1 MRSAVS
7 FSHPQSPSASLIK
20 LKATCR
26 NNAGLRHPVKV
37 ETLLCGNPPGT
48 VIASSGEA
56 IVGRKMQASRMS
68 DLRCNLRIYSVLLA
82 YVIFVSCWA
91 VSPLA
96 AQGPPGAL
104 MQPPESMSMSTSQM
118 YDMGAARRVWAV
130 AGRVMTIEGGVIP
143 DARVQVSPLS
153 GGEFRMFK
161 TDASGEFLTLYS
173 PTQGPVTDF
182 KVQLTVSK
190 KGFQTAHELV
200 DLADFP
206 KPVRLPITL
215 RPDEEDLSLLPQQDL
230 HSHLLPELQSL
241 KPADGIS
248 ARSEKEYAR
257 GVQEFVG
264 KGRPDRS
271 LRYFSDVVKQN
282 PACPKCRTML
292 ALAELDSGNW
302 DGAARDDYAA
312 VEIALKDGQAGS
324 PEPMVLAGVMESWM
338 QNPQAATNYLVRAD
352 KLAPKDALV
361 LQEIGRAQLQLHK
374 YDVADV
380 YLSRALDA
388 GAGPEARLLLV
399 EALLGEDEVNQ
410 ANAEMNRFLNG
421 KKPKTLPVR
430 LRRIWL
436 AVQSRKEID
445 ALYGGAG
452 KRKTNAATVDYL
464 DDSGPQLKGLTPAK
478 GQTELKPILDAVG
491 KNVEALFRDLQ
502 NTTSLEK
509 VHMEKLG
516 HKGKVAGS
524 MDEKFRYLCLMP
536 SDIKVPGFTEY
547 RQNVDPDNG
556 THGSLERGYMLT
568 SGFVSAELIFH
579 PVHQSESTFRY
590 LGRQML
596 DGRETYVIAFAQIPP
611 KAELVGYFNF
621 GDHSAPTFDQG
632 LAWVD
637 AQNDQIVRLR
647 TDLLEPLSKIRLRQ
661 ETTQIDY
668 QDVQFKMLAEA
679 FWLPRDVTVTVN
691 WNGKEF
697 RNEHQY
703 SDFELFNVQHS
714 EKVKNPEPAKAP
726 AEGPVDSKAPHK

>member
-1 MRSAVS
+1 
-7 FSHPQSPSASLIK
+7 
-20 LKATCR
+20 
-26 NNAGLRHPVKV
+26 
-37 ETLLCGNPPGT
+37 
-48 VIASSGEA
+48 
-56 IVGRKMQASRMS
+56 
-68 DLRCNLRIYSVLLA
+68 
-82 YVIFVSCWA
+82 
-91 VSPLA
+91 
-96 AQGPPGAL
+96 
-104 MQPPESMSMSTSQM
+104 MSMGTSEM
-118 YDMGAARRVWAV
+118 YDVGKSRRVWAV
-130 AGRVMTIEGGVIP
+130 AGRVMTMEGGVIP
-143 DARVQVSPLS
+143 GARVQVSPLS
-153 GGEFRMFK
+153 GEEYRIFK

-173 PTQGPVTDF
+173 PTQGPTTDF

-215 RPDEEDLSLLPQQDL
+215 RPDEEDLGLLPQRDL
-230 HSHLLPELQSL
+230 HAHLLPELQSL
-241 KPADGIS
+241 TPADGIS
-248 ARSEKEYAR
+248 SRSEKEYAR

-264 KGRPDRS
+264 KGRPDHS
-271 LRYFSDVVKQN
+271 LRYFSDVVKRN
-282 PACPKCRTML
+282 PSCAKCQTML
-292 ALAELDSGNW
+292 ALAELESGNW

-312 VEIALKDGQAGS
+312 VEIVLKEGTKGS
-324 PEPMVLAGVMESWM
+324 PEPLVLGGVMQSWM
-338 QNPQAATNYLVRAD
+338 HDPQAATNYLVRAD

-421 KKPKTLPVR
+421 KKPQTLPVR

-445 ALYGGAG
+445 ALYGG

-464 DDSGPQLKGLTPAK
+464 HDSNVQLKDLTPSK
-478 GQTELKPILDAVG
+478 DQTELKPILAAVG
-491 KNVEALFRDLQ
+491 KNVAALFRDLQ

-509 VHMEKLG
+509 VHMEKIG
-516 HKGKVAGS
+516 HKGNVGGS

-547 RQNVDPDNG
+547 RQQIDADNR
-556 THGSLERGYMLT
+556 THDGLERGYMLT

-596 DGRETYVIAFAQIPP
+596 DGHETYVIAFAQVPTR
-611 KAELVGYFNF
+611 AELVGYFNF
-621 GDHSAPTFDQG
+621 GDNSAPTFDQG

-637 AQNDQIVRLR
+637 AQNNQILRLR
-647 TDLLEPLSKIRLRQ
+647 TDLLEPLPKIRLRQ

-668 QDVQFKMLAEA
+668 QDVEFKKLAKA

-691 WNGKEF
+691 WNGKKL

-714 EKVKNPEPAKAP
+714 EKVKNPKPAKTP